1 MSNCA
6 NCPKGQAGSRQRWVA
21 PKREVP
27 ISGILNVDKPAGI
40 TSHDV
45 VDAVRR
51 MVGQRKVGHAGTL
64 DPMATGVLLVC
75 LGQATRVAEYLMVGR
90 KQYRATVELGM
101 TTDTYDAEGEI
112 VHSGGRTDFERS
124 EIEAALAAFEGRL
137 EQVPP
142 MYSALKQKGTPL
154 YRLARQGKAVERP
167 ARPVE
172 IYTLEL
178 LDWTPPSLILEVT
191 CSSGTYVRSLAH
203 DLGQEL
209 GSGAYLG
216 ALVRLS
222 SGRFR
227 LEEAVSL
234 ERLEEAFQH
243 GQEERYL
250 MPLDE
255 ALLDW
260 PALIL
265 GSDDARRVIHGQ
277 PIAGDCAAASHEP
290 GEAGCR
296 AYGPDGDFLAI
307 LTFQPTTGQWQPKK
321 VFVSQSHQE
330 LVAQ

>member
-6 NCPKGQAGSRQRWVA
+6 DCPKGQAGSRQRWIA
-21 PKREVP
+21 PKRDVP
-27 ISGILNVDKPAGI
+27 ISGILNLDKPAGI

-51 MVGQRKVGHAGTL
+51 IVGQRKVGHAGTL
-64 DPMATGVLLVC
+64 DPMATGVLLIC

-90 KQYRATVELGM
+90 KKYRATVELGM

-112 VHSGGRTDFERS
+112 VHSGGRTDFSRS
-124 EIEAALAAFEGRL
+124 EIEAALAAFEGQV

-142 MYSALKQKGTPL
+142 MYSALKQEGTPL
-154 YRLARQGKAVERP
+154 HRLARQGKTVERP
-167 ARPVE
+167 PRPVE
-172 IYTLEL
+172 IYRLEL
-178 LDWTPPSLILEVT
+178 LDWTPPSLILEVS

-209 GSGAYLG
+209 GSGAYLA

-227 LEEAVSL
+227 LEETVSL

-265 GSDDARRVIHGQ
+265 GSDDAQRVIHGQ
-277 PIAGDCAAASHEP
+277 AIAVDCAPASYEQA
-290 GEAGCR
+290 ETGCR

-307 LTFQPTTGQWQPKK
+307 LTFQPKLGQWQPKK

-330 LVAQ
+330 LVMQ